1 MIRKRGSAAHAV
13 QIGALV
19 SADPEFDELKR
30 EFLAEADGKVREIAS
45 MLRDSTPR
53 ESRERM
59 IYLAHQLKGAGGSYG
74 FPSISGDAAAL
85 EIALETMDESIS
97 IDLQTEVRTRL
108 ENLGRDVEKSLKD
121 LSV

>member
-1 MIRKRGSAAHAV
+1 MIRKPAAAAHAV
-13 QIGALV
+13 QNQPLV

-45 MLRDSTPR
+45 LLQESTPR

-85 EIALETMDESIS
+85 EIALETMDESVS

-108 ENLGRDVEKSLKD
+108 DNLSRDVEKSIKE
-121 LSV
+121 LSG

>member
-1 MIRKRGSAAHAV
+1 MIRKPAAAAHAV
-13 QIGALV
+13 QNEPLV

-30 EFLAEADGKVREIAS
+30 EFLAEADGKVREIS
-45 MLRDSTPR
+45 SLLQESTPR

-85 EIALETMDESIS
+85 EIALETMDESAS
-97 IDLQTEVRTRL
+97 APLQTEVRTRL
-108 ENLGRDVEKSLKD
+108 ENLSRDVEKSLKD
-121 LSV
+121 LS